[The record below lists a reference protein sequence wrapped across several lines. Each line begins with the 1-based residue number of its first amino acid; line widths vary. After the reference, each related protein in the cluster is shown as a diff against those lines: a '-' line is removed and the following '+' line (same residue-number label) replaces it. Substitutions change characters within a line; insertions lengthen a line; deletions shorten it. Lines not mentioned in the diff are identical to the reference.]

1 MRTLVLLVV
10 ILSWAASAHAGGPA
24 YCDGPG
30 EIGASGARD
39 ALYCQE
45 PYYGFSAG
53 ASTSQDAEI
62 ADDLPDSLAGRQ
74 IEAVTF
80 YVAEWLAP
88 WQDPVSLVVTFYDA
102 ECPPDMVPHLLY
114 EFPWGDLETELEWQY
129 STQTAYSAVA
139 TLPGPVT
146 IAEDMSIG
154 GYLVTT
160 WPEQPYTGF
169 VMSNINEP
177 AGCDEAYW
185 DAPLYGA
192 PRWTPISD
200 VASLYGDMA
209 FCLWEAATDVAE
221 GQPLAEASWGRVKGL
236 YR

>member
-10 ILSWAASAHAGGPA
+10 ILIPAALAHAGGPG

-39 ALYCQE
+39 AIYCQE
-45 PYYGFSAG
+45 PYYGFSAS
-53 ASTSQDAEI
+53 ASTAQSTEI

-80 YVAEWLAP
+80 YVAEWLAV
-88 WQDPVSLVVTFYDA
+88 WQDPVSLDVTFYDA
-102 ECPPDMVPHLLY
+102 ECPPDMVPDLLF
-114 EFPWGDLETELEWQY
+114 EIPWAEMETQLEWQH
-129 STQTAYSAVA
+129 SSQTAYSARA
-139 TLPGPVT
+139 TLPEIVT

-154 GYLVTT
+154 GYLVIT

-177 AGCDEAYW
+177 AGCGEAYW
-185 DAPLYGA
+185 DAVLYGA
-192 PRWTPISD
+192 PRWTPISTSCPTPSWSS
-200 VASLYGDMA
+200 VWNGSAARTLSLTY
-209 FCLWEAATDVAE
+209 
-221 GQPLAEASWGRVKGL
+221 
-236 YR
+236 